1 MVMIWVVEGGPVST
15 RSILAWFGGWIAA
28 LSVANAL
35 YRDQH
40 LYLWGALGLTSA
52 IAMIIG
58 VHRNRPRRL
67 LPWYLLAGSLLA
79 QALGDATLDVLVGY
93 YHEEDPFPSVGDLF
107 YLGMYVLIAAGMVR
121 LYRLGVVRRDPASL
135 IDALI
140 LTSAVGLVLWIYL
153 IGPYIADPTL
163 TLVYLPH
170 LDYVLQREGPPSHG
184 ATTLQVRV
192 TDAEAA
198 EAKLLRLALD
208 DPQATVIE
216 FGRTRQNLEAIFLQI
231 VEGGTTP
238 S

>member
-93 YHEEDPFPSVGDLF
+93 YHEEDPFIREEF
-107 YLGMYVLIAAGMVR
+107 RRR
-121 LYRLGVVRRDPASL
+121 L
-135 IDALI
+135 
-140 LTSAVGLVLWIYL
+140 
-153 IGPYIADPTL
+153 
-163 TLVYLPH
+163 
-170 LDYVLQREGPPSHG
+170 
-184 ATTLQVRV
+184 
-192 TDAEAA
+192 AA
-198 EAKLLRLALD
+198 EGVDFTMPDSAFQPPAA
-208 DPQATVIE
+208 ATV
-216 FGRTRQNLEAIFLQI
+216 AAD
-231 VEGGTTP
+231 
-238 S
+238 